1 MTSRSGCVQDL
12 IRASKRE
19 RRLFRFEISNCGN
32 KTATEHYLPSKCT
45 DLKSVG
51 PKRPVPV
58 RVRPSAVRSKT
69 MSPDLSAERMRK
81 LEISETDLEE
91 SFARSSG
98 PGGQNVNK
106 VSTAVTLRHLPTGI
120 SVTVQDSRSQAVNRR
135 LARERL
141 LDAIESARDGQ
152 RMAEIAKREKERRR
166 KSARPAALK
175 RKILESKRK
184 RGELKKQRTKIKLD

>member
-1 MTSRSGCVQDL
+1 M
-12 IRASKRE
+12 SKDA
-19 RRLFRFEISNCGN
+19 L
-32 KTATEHYLPSKCT
+32 
-45 DLKSVG
+45 
-51 PKRPVPV
+51 
-58 RVRPSAVRSKT
+58 
-69 MSPDLSAERMRK
+69 AERMQR
-81 LEISETDLEE
+81 LGIRDADLEE
-91 SFARSSG
+91 TFARSSG

-106 VSTAVTLRHLPTGI
+106 VATSVTLRHRPTGI